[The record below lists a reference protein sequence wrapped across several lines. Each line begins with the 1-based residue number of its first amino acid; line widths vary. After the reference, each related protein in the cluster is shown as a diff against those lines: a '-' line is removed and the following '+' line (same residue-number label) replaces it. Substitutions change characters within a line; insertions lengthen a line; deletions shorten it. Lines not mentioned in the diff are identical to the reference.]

1 MDLPMKK
8 SKQSKKSRTYVLD
21 LGKNHNA
28 KIKIDSLGEVELK
41 YASYGDTIEFA
52 KILEDKISDRDFVAK
67 VLAHQLIKP
76 EADLVALQKMS
87 DADLEKL
94 ARAFVKAEDYTF
106 KHFKETGDYYKDFRQ
121 ALKISHEKQIE
132 ELRKTFE
139 PIVKSAQETLTAF
152 SKNYALVIQQTL
164 DRTSYIQESL
174 KGVTEVAK
182 KISDTQFRLV
192 EALKP
197 ALEQTQSLAKIINES
212 LKPQIDFWQK
222 WTEQNKRIFDSFSN
236 FWTEF
241 QQKYNIA
248 EKKAA
253 RILRKYKWFITPSMP
268 LPFVFQVVK
277 SGEKQGR
284 QDKEINR
291 LFIKYFEAN
300 NWRNLE
306 SMVESWKNNP
316 LLKKRYKILSDCVD
330 TIKLASK
337 KKINIANVVLPTLI
351 TKIDGALSDYME
363 SKNVVWNGYAD
374 RNNQVR
380 ASKSKILTDEL
391 DNQATDAFL
400 NILFQ
405 GSQRGQPLVTPFNF
419 NRHKIIH
426 GESVKYGRKDY
437 MIRAFMVL
445 DLLAHF

>member
-1 MDLPMKK
+1 MKK
-8 SKQSKKSRTYVLD
+8 SELSKKGKTYVLD
-21 LGKNHNA
+21 LGKNRNT
-28 KIKIDSLGEVELK
+28 KIKIDSLGDVELK
-41 YASYGDTIEFA
+41 YVSYGDTIEFA
-52 KILEDKISDRDFVAK
+52 KMLEETISDRDFVAK
-67 VLAHQLIKP
+67 VLVHQLIKP
-76 EADLVALQKMS
+76 DTDFKAIQKLP

-94 ARAFVKAEDYTF
+94 ARVFVKAEDYTF
-106 KHFKETGDYYKDFRQ
+106 KHFKDTGNYYRDFK
-121 ALKISHEKQIE
+121 LTIKTSHEKHIE

-152 SKNYALVIQQTL
+152 SKNYASVIQQTL

-174 KGVTEVAK
+174 KGVTEVAR
-182 KISDTQFRLV
+182 KINNTQFRLI

-222 WTEQNKRIFDSFSN
+222 WAEQNKRIFDSFSN

-248 EKKAA
+248 EQKAA
-253 RILRKYKWFITPSMP
+253 RLLRKYKWFITPSMP

-277 SGEKQGR
+277 LGEKQGR
-284 QDKEINR
+284 QDKAINK

-306 SMVESWKNNP
+306 SMVENWKNN
-316 LLKKRYKILSDCVD
+316 LLLRKRYKILSDCVD
-330 TIKLASK
+330 TLKLASK

-351 TKIDGALSDYME
+351 TQIDGALSDYME
-363 SKNVVWNGYAD
+363 SKNVAWNGYAD

-405 GSQRGQPLVTPFNF
+405 GSQRGQPLTTPFNF

-426 GESVKYGRKDY
+426 GESVK
-437 MIRAFMVL
+437 
-445 DLLAHF
+445 